1 MNAQNVLDMYEDR
14 LAAFRLAESP
24 DTSPYAHIYMHLYN
38 SSPPR
43 AEYGDLH
50 AHIFD
55 DRFMSRGK
63 PNAVT
68 TTTDE
73 SASTKAV
80 AKERKGCGQK
90 WWWWVIVVAIVS
102 LVVGVVA
109 LCVLTGI
116 KRKHSAREGIDDLI
130 AVRSRVVP
138 KISRQLVIKNG

>member
-1 MNAQNVLDMYEDR
+1 
-14 LAAFRLAESP
+14 
-24 DTSPYAHIYMHLYN
+24 
-38 SSPPR
+38 
-43 AEYGDLH
+43 
-50 AHIFD
+50 
-55 DRFMSRGK
+55 MSRGK
-63 PNAVT
+63 TNSVT

-80 AKERKGCGQK
+80 VNERKGCGQK

-109 LCVLTGI
+109 FCVLTAI
-116 KRKHSAREGIDDLI
+116 KRKHSAHEGIDDLI